1 MLEHIVSVFKKIAD
15 TKDTSLFTKEL
26 SLEER
31 KYFVELSD
39 KDGGEEV
46 FALLNEEYLEK
57 LESIFEASDIK
68 TITSEEAQEEVKDI
82 GKFKGQKEEVKE
94 QIIEALPT
102 EELKMQY
109 LDYVS
114 EHSKVHIILKFQH
127 EENRKK
133 SLDKLE
139 LENSKAKVVA
149 SLENISDEERL
160 DFLKKN

>member
-1 MLEHIVSVFKKIAD
+1 MKVSSMLEHIVSVFKKIAD

-68 TITSEEAQEEVKDI
+68 TITSEEAQEE
-82 GKFKGQKEEVKE
+82 E
-94 QIIEALPT
+94 Q
-102 EELKMQY
+102 
-109 LDYVS
+109 
-114 EHSKVHIILKFQH
+114 
-127 EENRKK
+127 
-133 SLDKLE
+133 DK
-139 LENSKAKVVA
+139 
-149 SLENISDEERL
+149 R
-160 DFLKKN
+160 